1 MNMPA
6 GSMGFLGKELV
17 MMPIFMIDKINK
29 LKLKYLFVSQF
40 MGFPGKIDFVFKTG
54 QFGF

>member
-1 MNMPA
+1 
-6 GSMGFLGKELV
+6 MGFLGKELV